1 MHYLPGQAQYVAGAR
16 TTLADYQPHHIGF
29 AVDNGVA
36 TLRLLAGGGGKNPM
50 SFEVYAELRDLFRE
64 MRYADDIKAIV
75 LTGDADNFCAGSDG
89 QEMIGVLT
97 KLDMPSLLEFAR
109 MAGDVVLAMRSC
121 PQPVVAAIDG
131 ICAGA
136 GAMLALAADIRFG
149 TARSKISFM
158 LVRLGLSSCSMGT
171 CNLLPRII
179 GHGRASELLL
189 TGRSVSGT
197 EAEHWG
203 LYNRLSIPEAILSDA
218 QVFAQE
224 LAHGPTFAHGMT
236 KRMLQ
241 QEWNMG
247 LAESLEAEA
256 QAQAICMATN
266 DFHRA
271 WHAWVARSNPVFEGD

>member
-16 TTLADYQPHHIGF
+16 TTLADYQAHHLGF
-29 AVDNGVA
+29 SVVQGVA
-36 TLRLLAGGGGKNPM
+36 TVRLLAGERKNAL

-64 MRYADDIKAIV
+64 LRYADDIKAVV
-75 LTGDADNFCAGSDG
+75 LTGEGDNFCAGSDG
-89 QEMIGVLT
+89 MDMIGVLT

-109 MAGDVVLAMRSC
+109 MTGDVVLAMRSC

-131 ICAGA
+131 ICAGG

-149 TARSKISFM
+149 TARSKVSFM
-158 LVRLGLSSCSMGT
+158 LVRLGLSACSMGV
-171 CNLLPRII
+171 CSLLPRII
-179 GHGRASELLL
+179 GQGRASELLL
-189 TGRSVSGT
+189 TGRTVSGT

-203 LYNRLSIPEAILSDA
+203 LYNRLGIPESILTDA

-224 LAHGPTFAHGMT
+224 LAHGPSFAHGMT

-241 QEWNMG
+241 QEWSMS
-247 LAESLEAEA
+247 LPESLEAEA
-256 QAQAICMATN
+256 QAQAICMSTN

-271 WHAWVARSNPVFEGD
+271 WHAWVARQNPVFEGD